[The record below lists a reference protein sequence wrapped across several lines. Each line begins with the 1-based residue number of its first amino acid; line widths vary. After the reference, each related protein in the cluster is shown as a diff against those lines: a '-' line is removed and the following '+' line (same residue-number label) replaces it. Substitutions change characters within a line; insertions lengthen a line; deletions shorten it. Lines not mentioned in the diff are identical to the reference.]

1 MHRPRVE
8 RQLDASF
15 IFLTAP
21 QLYRV
26 ANQCEPLIFGVGIHG
41 QFLFVDPIKK
51 ISIAWFSSQ
60 DIPLDGSRF
69 EATLKIVEE
78 IRALI

>member
-1 MHRPRVE
+1 MGSRDIH
-8 RQLDASF
+8 
-15 IFLTAP
+15 
-21 QLYRV
+21 YRSKWYV
-26 ANQCEPLIFGVGIHG
+26 KRGIESLIFGVGIHG

-51 ISIAWFSSQ
+51 MSIAWFSSQ

-69 EATLKIVEE
+69 EATLKMVEE